1 MLGFGIGRAEGGVE
15 RLGLALFHEA
25 LAVGRIRDDD
35 AAVGR
40 LREFARVRHREG
52 DAVVH
57 AGAAGIVARHGDG
70 AGVNVGGKDVVVAVK
85 LACARFLARLRPD
98 LGRQPRPLHSRKVA
112 ADARRAA
119 FGGQRRLDGNGAAA
133 AKRVAEIAPA
143 AVARDVHE
151 RGGQRLA
158 QGRGHVRRSVAALV
172 QRRAGRVEIER
183 GRVVHE
189 RELDLVQGAG
199 LGKPVDAVA
208 LLERLDDG
216 FFDDLLAV
224 GHRVQGR
231 LQTVALDGEGRVHGQ
246 IVRPRQGLHALEE
259 RVKRRGGEAAQL
271 EQHAL
276 AEAAADVHARDVRV
290 RARAAHAAVFGH
302 NVAQPHMAQ
311 LIAERALEPEQA
323 RHAQFVLRHRA
334 CPRFLR
340 IFRAARPQP
349 PARPPVRC
357 LPPVRSRA
365 SLPSRA
371 SCPQARR

>member
-40 LREFARVRHREG
+40 AVKFPRVRHREG

-70 AGVNVGGKDVVVAVK
+70 AGVNVGGEDVVVA
-85 LACARFLARLRPD
+85 ACARFFARLRPD
-98 LGRQPRPLHSRKVA
+98 LGRQPCPLHGRKVA

-119 FGGQRRLDGNGAAA
+119 LGGQRRLDGNGAAA
-133 AKRVAEIAPA
+133 AKRVAEITPA

-158 QGRGHVRRSVAALV
+158 QGRGHVRRAVAALV

-183 GRVVHE
+183 GRVMHE

-231 LQTVALDGEGRVHGQ
+231 LQTVALDGEGRVRRQ

-259 RVKRRGGEAAQL
+259 RVKRWGWEVAQL

-290 RARAAHAAVFGH
+290 RTRAAHAAVFGH
-302 NVAQPHMAQ
+302 DAAQAHVAQ

-323 RHAQFVLRHRA
+323 RHAQFVVRHRA

-340 IFRAARPQP
+340 VFRAARPQP

>member
-1 MLGFGIGRAEGGVE
+1 MIL
-15 RLGLALFHEA
+15 
-25 LAVGRIRDDD
+25 
-35 AAVGR
+35 
-40 LREFARVRHREG
+40 
-52 DAVVH
+52 
-57 AGAAGIVARHGDG
+57 
-70 AGVNVGGKDVVVAVK
+70 AVK

-98 LGRQPRPLHSRKVA
+98 PGRQPRPLHGRKVA
-112 ADARRAA
+112 AQPRCAA
-119 FGGQRRLDGNGAAA
+119 LGGQRRLDGDRAAA

-158 QGRGHVRRSVAALV
+158 QGRGHVRRTVAALV

-189 RELDLVQGAG
+189 RELDLVQCAG
-199 LGKPVDAVA
+199 LDKPRHMIA

-224 GHRVQGR
+224 GHGVQRR
-231 LQTVALDGEGRVHGQ
+231 LQTVALDGEGRVRGQ
-246 IVRPRQGLHALEE
+246 VLRPRQGLHALEE

-276 AEAAADVHARDVRV
+276 AEAAAEVHARDVRV

-302 NVAQPHMAQ
+302 DAAQAHVAQ
-311 LIAERALEPEQA
+311 LVAERALEPEQA

-334 CPRFLR
+334 
-340 IFRAARPQP
+340 
-349 PARPPVRC
+349 
-357 LPPVRSRA
+357 
-365 SLPSRA
+365 
-371 SCPQARR
+371 